1 MHTLSIRNLIKK
13 TADIQGMMTLG
24 KVRAASI
31 SQDAYNN
38 LRVELSRNLRDTV
51 EDVERIF
58 NKNNQSAASL
68 PIRSRRAYQWVKFL
82 SIEEHFQR
90 HLDALQRINL
100 FLPGFPRSRRITKLG
115 FEFALYHINPL
126 YKIRERNDSVELV
139 TQESFYCAPD
149 KVLIAL
155 LEVALQSQPI
165 SSRQIIRDYTASSQ
179 YKTTREYLEYLSRPE
194 DGLAVGKTYNLDH
207 SFGRVNQKYFGGRM
221 AKPHLVWNN
230 QITHRKFGH
239 YQDDTNTI
247 VVSISLDH
255 PRVPR
260 YVLDYVMFHELLHK
274 QLGARQVK
282 NRRYTHTNEFKSKE
296 NQYARITEAK
306 QILRSLSRRSF

>member
-13 TADIQGMMTLG
+13 TADIQGMMTLE
-24 KVRAASI
+24 KVRAASV
-31 SQDAYNN
+31 SQDAYIY

-51 EDVERIF
+51 EAVERIF
-58 NKNNQSAASL
+58 NKNNQSAAGL
-68 PIRSRRAYQWVKFL
+68 PIRSRRAYQWAKFL
-82 SIEEHFQR
+82 SVEEHFHR
-90 HLDALQRINL
+90 HLDTLQRINL
-100 FLPGFPRSRRITKLG
+100 FLAGFPLSHRITKHG
-115 FEFALYHINPL
+115 FEFALYHIGPL
-126 YKIRERNDSVELV
+126 YKIREQEESVELV
-139 TQESFYCAPD
+139 AQEGFYRAPD
-149 KVLIAL
+149 KVLLAL
-155 LEVALQSQPI
+155 LEVALQSQTT

-179 YKTTREYLEYLSRPE
+179 YKTSREYLEYLSVPKG
-194 DGLAVGKTYNLDH
+194 GLAVGKIYSLDH

-221 AKPHLVWNN
+221 EKPHLVWNN

-255 PRVPR
+255 PRVPE

-282 NRRYTHTNEFKSKE
+282 NRRYTHTNEFKSE
-296 NQYARITEAK
+296 ESQYSRITKAK
-306 QILRSLSRRSF
+306 QILRRLSRRSS